1 MLAEFIF
8 SKRSCALNF
17 NFRTQKYGCL
27 IINDNCLA
35 HLFSTN
41 YKGHLNYNNMGE
53 RDKKKQGERERE
65 RERGSGRSP
74 RSMSLSRTSVQWL
87 HHTLPLTPSEGLPI
101 HQVQA
106 GTTWS
111 LPMVTMPW
119 PVQPH
124 MLPQLPVSMPTNP
137 SKHKQRGNTSADEQK
152 GAQSSNRKNNGQI
165 DHWKVVLNFHECRLC
180 DWRQRK

>member
-35 HLFSTN
+35 HLFTTN
-41 YKGHLNYNNMGE
+41 YKWHLNYNNMGE
-53 RDKKKQGERERE
+53 RDKKERE
-65 RERGSGRSP
+65 GGRSP
-74 RSMSLSRTSVQWL
+74 RSMSLSRTSVHWL
-87 HHTLPLTPSEGLPI
+87 HHTLPLTTSEARGFPSTKSR
-101 HQVQA
+101 QA
-106 GTTWS
+106 T
-111 LPMVTMPW
+111 LLMVTMPW

-124 MLPQLPVSMPTNP
+124 MLPQVPVAMSTYP

-152 GAQSSNRKNNGQI
+152 GRKVPIGRTM
-165 DHWKVVLNFHECRLC
+165 DNFSKKKK
-180 DWRQRK
+180 RKMDR

>member
-41 YKGHLNYNNMGE
+41 YKDTSIITTWEKGT
-53 RDKKKQGERERE
+53 KKTGRERE
-65 RERGSGRSP
+65 REE
-74 RSMSLSRTSVQWL
+74 VVDHHDQWVCL
-87 HHTLPLTPSEGLPI
+87 EHQFSDSTIHCPLTPSEGLPI

-106 GTTWS
+106 GTTSS